1 MEQGARRVEVL
12 GDNMI
17 DRRSVTY
24 HGEEIIEE
32 TFRDLTWE
40 EVKSKRNTHLNN
52 SDWRFMSDQSP
63 SQEWIDY
70 RQFLRDLP
78 QNYESAN
85 DAADAWNEYDI
96 PE

>member
-1 MEQGARRVEVL
+1 MDRKSTVYY
-12 GDNMI
+12 GD
-17 DRRSVTY
+17 
-24 HGEEIIEE
+24 EIIDEYME
-32 TFRDLTWE
+32 DTTWVI
-40 EVKSKRNTHLNN
+40 VKRERQTILEM
-52 SDWRFMSDQSP
+52 SDWRFMSDQTP